1 MSALKIILCVL
12 LAMHKRSKNFKL
24 IKKNHYFILF
34 YTFSDGCKVDG
45 HSMCVCVFGMH
56 EELVLKRRVLSGL
69 PL

>member
-1 MSALKIILCVL
+1 MSALKVILCVL

-24 IKKNHYFILF
+24 IKKKNIIL
-34 YTFSDGCKVDG
+34 YYSILLAMVVK
-45 HSMCVCVFGMH
+45 SMVIACVCVFGMH